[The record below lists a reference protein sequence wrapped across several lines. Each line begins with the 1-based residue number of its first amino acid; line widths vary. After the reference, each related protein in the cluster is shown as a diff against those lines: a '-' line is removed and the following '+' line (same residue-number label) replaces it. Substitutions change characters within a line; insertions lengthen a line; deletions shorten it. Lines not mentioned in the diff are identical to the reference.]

1 MKTENF
7 NVKEDWTLFRSL
19 NTLTQK
25 AGVSADKIAMVVAKE
40 LVDNAL
46 DTGAKCDIGLIGN
59 DGFYVEDD
67 GPGIEASD
75 NEIASLFSILI

>member
-1 MKTENF
+1 MDINLKAKNTMKTQNF
-7 NVKEDWTLFRSL
+7 NIKEDWTLFRSL

-46 DTGAKCDIGLIGN
+46 
-59 DGFYVEDD
+59 
-67 GPGIEASD
+67 
-75 NEIASLFSILI
+75 

>member
-46 DTGAKCDIGLIGN
+46 DTGAKCDIGLMFI
-59 DGFYVEDD
+59 V
-67 GPGIEASD
+67 
-75 NEIASLFSILI
+75 L